1 MQTSYTAT
9 VTSKGQLTLP
19 SAIRKLHGIKAGH
32 TVKFVKHEKK
42 SGLISFK
49 VENSLDLVDQ
59 LAGSLHRPGMKYVP
73 IEKVREIAGYA
84 LGKKY
89 QIKNEN

>member
-1 MQTSYTAT
+1 MQTSYNAT
-9 VTSKGQLTLP
+9 FTSKGQLTFP

-32 TVKFVKHEKK
+32 SAKFIKHNRKT
-42 SGLISFK
+42 GLITIKIESK
-49 VENSLDLVDQ
+49 LDIVDQ
-59 LAGSLHRPGMKYVP
+59 LAGSLHRPGMIYVP